1 MSRDDLHEGAKWLL
15 NRIYAPE
22 AFARRLLAFV
32 ETFPARSAAG
42 PPAAFGQ
49 LELALAARL
58 GRYGRGERDLVALF
72 ESLQYKRPDLRALL
86 TYLLVFYCQAHLLIE
101 RYSATLPPVPQ
112 NSPRVKIA

>member
-1 MSRDDLHEGAKWLL
+1 MAAEPDL
-15 NRIYAPE
+15 R
-22 AFARRLLAFV
+22 
-32 ETFPARSAAG
+32 AG
-42 PPAAFGQ
+42 GLCPPAACLCRNISSGIGGGTAGGVWP

-72 ESLQYKRPDLRALL
+72 ESLRYKRPDLRALL
-86 TYLLVFYCQAHLLIE
+86 TYLFVFYCQAHLLIE